1 LLQATKA
8 FIDQQ
13 LDRAVTAVPV
23 AVRFLRRIDATVV
36 QWQERLR
43 SFLQLLG
50 TTISRRT
57 TLTFV
62 AAGMRRRID
71 AILPHGELVVR
82 TVRQLVGNLRPR
94 KMTLTLVVAGLVGLV
109 LILLLLLEISLRM
122 ELAKEARDAAIDV
135 TSAPSARPQ
144 KMEFGDAFATQSTG
158 SILLPSV
165 EQLPGTQPSSDY
177 GQTFGQVFQE
187 PVPLPRSRKRR

>member
-1 LLQATKA
+1 
-8 FIDQQ
+8 
-13 LDRAVTAVPV
+13 VTAVPV

-43 SFLQLLG
+43 SFLRLLG

-57 TLTFV
+57 ALTFV

-82 TVRQLVGNLRPR
+82 TVRQLLGNLRPR
-94 KMTLTLVVAGLVGLV
+94 KATLTLVVAGLVGPV
-109 LILLLLLEISLRM
+109 LILLLLEISLRM
-122 ELAKEARDAAIDV
+122 ELAKEASDAAIDV

-144 KMEFGDAFATQSTG
+144 KMEFGDAFATQPTG
-158 SILLPSV
+158 SILLQSV
-165 EQLPGTQPSSDY
+165 EQLPGAQPSPDY

-187 PVPLPRSRKRR
+187 PVPLPRSRKPR